1 MGQGASPASV
11 AASSISTKSG
21 HSAALTDLGD
31 KTITASLSYIP
42 AEDLSPSPFRYK
54 LRKECHCLP
63 SLRQE
68 QVDSL
73 AGSEDRIAAD
83 PLTTDSNKGKK
94 LLACLLADP
103 TSPLIFLLTN
113 PTSYKCS
120 PLSDTRT

>member
-1 MGQGASPASV
+1 MIYSNPLPLH
-11 AASSISTKSG
+11 STKSG

-83 PLTTDSNKGKK
+83 PLTTDSFSSQETWTRANT
-94 LLACLLADP
+94 C
-103 TSPLIFLLTN
+103 I
-113 PTSYKCS
+113 
-120 PLSDTRT
+120 LSL